1 MIKYFKSA
9 GFSFLEA
16 TLTIIITSIV
26 FIIGGLFMDKP
37 ILLYTQ
43 MSQQANATSQLTV
56 GLGMI
61 GNDFSQYA
69 GGISIYSNAA
79 NTLSLQFNVPNSIT
93 VIYTCNL
100 NYGTVYRQT
109 STQGSQALLNNVS
122 SCIFKN
128 NISSDGKT
136 MFLNIRLVINQNNV
150 PMALSEI
157 FSAPSV

>member
-16 TLTIIITSIV
+16 TLTIIIASIV

-43 MSQQANATSQLTV
+43 MSGQANATSQLTV
-56 GLGMI
+56 GLHMI

-69 GGISIYSNAA
+69 GGMSITSSA
-79 NTLSLQFNVPNSIT
+79 NTLVLQFNIPNNIT
-93 VIYTCNL
+93 VTYTCNL

-109 STQGSQALLNNVS
+109 STQGSQALLNNIS
-122 SCIFKN
+122 SCIFKD
-128 NISSDGKT
+128 NISSDGNT
-136 MFLNIRLVINQNNV
+136 IFLNIRLVINQNNT
-150 PMALSEI
+150 PIALTEI
-157 FSAPSV
+157 FSAPNA